1 MVMSVDWGQVLKSVE
16 QAVMDILGSN
26 WQIASKVAS
35 AQIGALVSV
44 AQSIEE
50 AANASPPTIT
60 PLEFESLKLSQKRAM
75 SGVLQA
81 FEAIGIVTAEQAAAA
96 AWNVVAQALKAGSGL
111 PFIV

>member
-1 MVMSVDWGQVLKSVE
+1 MSVDWSQVLKSVE
-16 QAVMDILGSN
+16 QAVMDVLGRN
-26 WQIASKVAS
+26 WQISSKVAL
-35 AQIGALVSV
+35 AQTGALVAV
-44 AQSIEE
+44 GKSIEE

-60 PLEFESLKLSQKRAM
+60 RVEFESLSLSQQRAM

-96 AWNVVAQALKAGSGL
+96 AWNVVAQALKAGTGL